1 MCTLNIACFAR
12 ACLSVHIPKQMHT
25 QHVLNGVCHKKCWRI
40 TLMSDSNEVEN
51 ALWIKGNVEKQA
63 GVELKKKPAIPYSL
77 KI

>member
-1 MCTLNIACFAR
+1 MCTLNIACFAT

-40 TLMSDSNEVEN
+40 TLMSDSNGVEN
-51 ALWIKGNVEKQA
+51 ALWIKGNMEKQA
-63 GVELKKKPAIPYSL
+63 GVEFKKKTAIRYSL

>member
-1 MCTLNIACFAR
+1 
-12 ACLSVHIPKQMHT
+12 
-25 QHVLNGVCHKKCWRI
+25 
-40 TLMSDSNEVEN
+40 MSDSNEVEN